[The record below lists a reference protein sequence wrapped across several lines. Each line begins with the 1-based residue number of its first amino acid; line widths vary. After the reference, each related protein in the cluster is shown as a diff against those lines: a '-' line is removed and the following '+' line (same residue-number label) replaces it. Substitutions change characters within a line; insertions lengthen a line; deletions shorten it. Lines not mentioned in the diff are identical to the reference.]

1 MYWPIRKAFLLASL
15 SFLLLP
21 DFSVADCKM
30 QQLAQLS
37 VTMTG
42 SFPLVVAKINSLPAK
57 FVIGSGTA
65 KNFISAAVAAEFQ
78 LNLRAPARPFKA
90 TAYGVSTDAQLTT
103 INDFSVGGVPLSDLE
118 FIVAG
123 GQPPQG
129 SAGELG
135 QNVLGIGDAEYDL
148 SHGNIRL
155 MRVADCGDAV
165 LAYWV
170 KAGESYSLVDLQR
183 EYGLSSVSLATA
195 TLNDVAIKVLFST
208 GNPQSM
214 VSPKAAE
221 RAGVKLDS
229 PQVTAVGD
237 LRLWSGIA
245 KSYITRFS
253 RFKIGDEEIRNV
265 QVRIT
270 DFGMANVDMIL
281 GADFFLAHRIYVANS
296 QQKMYFTYNG
306 GPVFDLSRTPVV
318 ADRTPQEPEPSDAE
332 SFSRRG
338 AAFAA
343 RRDFDHALA
352 DLDRAC
358 ELDPKNPEYFY
369 QRGQLFTQR
378 GLTTRALDDYYRAL
392 ELKPDHVLAL
402 LARADISLKRKDLIA
417 ARADLDSVDRMS
429 AKQADVRLALAH
441 TYNRLDAFSTAI
453 AQLDSWIEFHA
464 VDLRL
469 AEALNARC
477 WSRASQN
484 VDLGKALDDCNA
496 ALKLS
501 SSQQFP
507 VVAILASRGLVRLR
521 MGDYDQSIVDYSDS
535 IKLNFKN
542 AMSLYGRG
550 IDKMRLGR
558 TEEGQADLTE
568 ALLQEPRIADEFALR
583 GIAP

>member
-1 MYWPIRKAFLLASL
+1 
-15 SFLLLP
+15 
-21 DFSVADCKM
+21 ADCKM
-30 QQLAQLS
+30 KQMAQLS

-42 SFPLVVAKINSLPAK
+42 SLPLVEAKINSRPAK
-57 FVIGSGTA
+57 FVISSGTA
-65 KNFISAAVAAEFQ
+65 GNLISAAAAAEFK
-78 LNLRAPARPFKA
+78 LNVRASARPFKV
-90 TAYGVSTDAQLTT
+90 TAYGVSTDEQFTS
-103 INDFSVGGVPLSDLE
+103 INDFSVAGVPLSDLD

-123 GQPPQG
+123 GQPPLS

-135 QNVLGIGDAEYDL
+135 QNVLGIGDVEYDL
-148 SHGNIRL
+148 SHGNVRL
-155 MRVADCGDAV
+155 MRIEDCGDAV

-170 KAGESYSLVDLQR
+170 KAGQSYSLVDLQR
-183 EYGLSSVSLATA
+183 EYGLSTVSVATA
-195 TLNDVAIKVLFST
+195 TLNDVNIRVMLSS
-208 GNPQSM
+208 GNWQSL

-229 PQVTAVGD
+229 PQVTPVSD
-237 LRLWSGIA
+237 VHLWSGIA

-265 QVRIT
+265 QVRIA
-270 DFGMANVDMIL
+270 DFGMANIDMIL

-296 QQKMYFTYNG
+296 QQKIYFTYNG

-318 ADRTPQEPEPSDAE
+318 ADRTPEEPEPSDAE
-332 SFSRRG
+332 SLSRRG

-358 ELDPKNPEYFY
+358 DLDPKNPEYFY
-369 QRGQLFTQR
+369 QRGQIFSQR
-378 GLTTRALDDYYRAL
+378 GLAARALDEYYRAL

-402 LARADISLKRKDLIA
+402 LARADISISRNDLIA
-417 ARADLDSVDRMS
+417 ARADLDSIDRLS
-429 AKQADVRLALAH
+429 AKQADIRLALAH
-441 TYNRLDAFSTAI
+441 RYDHLGAFSLAI
-453 AQLDSWIEFHA
+453 AQLDPWIEFHG
-464 VDLRL
+464 VDLRS

-484 VDLGKALDDCNA
+484 VDLGKALEDCDG
-496 ALKLS
+496 ALRLS
-501 SSQQFP
+501 SSQKFS
-507 VVAILASRGLVRLR
+507 VAAVLASRGLVRLR
-521 MGDYDQSIVDYSDS
+521 MGDYDRSIVDYSDS

-542 AMSLYGRG
+542 AMALYGRG
-550 IDKMRLGR
+550 IDKMRLGH

-568 ALLQEPRIADEFALR
+568 ALLQVPRIADEFAMR